1 MDSLTPE
8 KGVLRSGSVGAS
20 GGPGAPLTGGAPTM
34 VGLPPDRKRK
44 RKGDESGGST
54 PGGPTKPRVNTAG
67 AAPDGGK
74 IRDYFNKH
82 TSSSPVRHG
91 GAKSPSPQQG
101 NYPMVRLMIS
111 ILIIYCSISLIRY
124 FRGLSFPCK

>member
-20 GGPGAPLTGGAPTM
+20 GAPGAPLTGGAPTM

-44 RKGDESGGST
+44 RKGDESGGGT
-54 PGGPTKPRVNTAG
+54 PGGPAKPRVNTAS
-67 AAPDGGK
+67 AAADGGK
-74 IRDYFNKH
+74 IRDYFSKH
-82 TSSSPVRHG
+82 PSSSPVRHG

-101 NYPMVRLMIS
+101 NYPMVRPMTSMPINS
-111 ILIIYCSISLIRY
+111 HSLP
-124 FRGLSFPCK
+124 LL